1 MRVTIVLTTGA
12 FLHDKPKGRDDIEVG
27 YFETPFASDIEV
39 FEDSST
45 AKSSFQKKLGNGNH
59 TIEVEHLAK
68 DGSLMK
74 PVSPTISY
82 EYDILKKNDLYD
94 DDDAV
99 IPTYNRTEYDCILHF
114 NSGEFRSYDVR
125 ERKFTEHKLSD
136 NSSTGTAAKETRP
149 IANEI
154 HVDYIVADGETLRL
168 RGDKGDVWSS
178 SLVTSGT
185 KEVVVRLLTDDS
197 LNESYHK
204 KALDHKVQ
212 HYYLPNS
219 DPPPMDGP
227 RGGG

>member
-12 FLHDKPKGRDDIEVG
+12 FLPAEPKGRHDIEVG
-27 YFETPFASDIEV
+27 YFETPLASDIEV

-45 AKSSFQKKLGNGNH
+45 AKSSFQRKLGKGND

-68 DGSLMK
+68 DGTVMK
-74 PVSPTISY
+74 PVRPTISY

-99 IPTYNRTEYDCILHF
+99 IPTFKRAEYDCILRF
-114 NSGEFRSYDVR
+114 NSGEFRSHDVR

-136 NSSTGTAAKETRP
+136 NRSTGTPAKETRR

-154 HVDYIVADGETLRL
+154 HVDYLLADGETLRL
-168 RGDKGDVWSS
+168 RGSKGDVWSS
-178 SLVTSGT
+178 SWVTSGA

-197 LNESYHK
+197 LNESYQK
-204 KALDHKVQ
+204 KALAHKCP